1 MARSS
6 HLRRDEARRIQAKQ
20 EAQWDRERLAREK
33 LMNQVLS
40 ERAQQLEEK
49 MLRVRRKQTESVQA
63 REALLEQLDDLQQVS
78 HVHPTVNVSLLGRRR
93 VSIRAAG
100 LPWGSSPHP
109 GMSVRCRLSRKPK
122 RRVEHSV
129 MRWKRDGRCW
139 TNSLMRSTEENA
151 RRLLRRSLQR
161 GEDGQFPRCGRRAF
175 SMLCC
180 GTPSYV
186 RRAAVRVPL
195 SG

>member
-1 MARSS
+1 MRPVPFSPCVAVPAHANGEPWGERALSVVRWQWARSS

-49 MLRVRRKQTESVQA
+49 MVRVRRKQAESVKA
-63 REALLEQLDDLQQVS
+63 RETLLEQLDDLEQVS
-78 HVHPTVNVSLLGRRR
+78 HAHPTVNVSMFGRRC

-100 LPWGSSPHP
+100 LLWGSSPHP
-109 GMSVRCRLSRKPK
+109 GTSVRCRLSRIPK
-122 RRVEHSV
+122 RRVEHNV

-139 TNSLMRSTEENA
+139 TNNSMRS
-151 RRLLRRSLQR
+151 
-161 GEDGQFPRCGRRAF
+161 
-175 SMLCC
+175 
-180 GTPSYV
+180 
-186 RRAAVRVPL
+186 
-195 SG
+195 